1 MTEEQSGGSVAA
13 DDDLRPTVERHTQ
26 DIAELRQDVGEIKRS
41 QNELRDEVIGMRAEG
56 KQWRASSDQQ
66 AETLRS
72 SITSLTRE
80 MAVRNGVDQ
89 ERNRQAEE
97 SNRQSQLRTEALK
110 RLSIWVGI
118 LTAILGLLGTTL
130 FSSQTFD
137 TAFWGHFRTHPR
149 IEAQANA
156 TPNH

>member
-1 MTEEQSGGSVAA
+1 MTETQSDGNVAA
-13 DDDLRPTVERHTQ
+13 DGDLRPTVERHSQ
-26 DIAELRQDVGEIKRS
+26 DIAELRQDMGEIKRS
-41 QNELRDEVIGMRAEG
+41 QNALRDEVIGMRAEG

-66 AETLRS
+66 AETLRT
-72 SITSLTRE
+72 SIASLTRE

-110 RLSIWVGI
+110 RLSIWIGI
-118 LTAILGLLGTTL
+118 MTCILGLIGTTL

-137 TAFWGHFRTHPR
+137 TAFWGHFRTPHV
-149 IEAQANA
+149 EAQINA

>member
-1 MTEEQSGGSVAA
+1 MIEAQSGGSAA
-13 DDDLRPTVERHTQ
+13 AGDDLRPTVERHTQ

-66 AETLRS
+66 AETLRT
-72 SITSLTRE
+72 SIASLTRE
-80 MAVRNGVDQ
+80 IAVRNGVDQ
-89 ERNRQAEE
+89 ERNRQ
-97 SNRQSQLRTEALK
+97 SQERTQALK

-118 LTAILGLLGTTL
+118 MTGILGLIGTTL